1 MAVDDDVGKRQ
12 LDDVRAKLDSL
23 DRQLVEILARR
34 FEVGHEAARLKRSL
48 GISVHDPEREDRV
61 ISQACEW
68 ARSEGLPE
76 ADVAD
81 LFRRLI
87 TISRTAQLTSNQ

>member
-1 MAVDDDVGKRQ
+1 MAVDDEGGNRE
-12 LDDVRAKLDSL
+12 LDDVRARLDSL
-23 DRQLVEILARR
+23 DRQLVHILAQR
-34 FEVGHEAARLKRSL
+34 FEVGHEAAQLKRSL
-48 GISVHDPEREDRV
+48 GIPVHDPEREERV

-76 ADVAD
+76 AEVAD

-87 TISRTAQLTSNQ
+87 AISRTAQLTSNQ

>member
-1 MAVDDDVGKRQ
+1 MRS
-12 LDDVRAKLDSL
+12 KLDAL
-23 DRQLVEILARR
+23 DRQLIDILAQRCA
-34 FEVGHEAARLKRSL
+34 VGHDAAQLKRSL
-48 GISVHDPEREDRV
+48 GIPVHDPEREELV

-76 ADVAD
+76 AEVAD

-87 TISRTAQLTSNQ
+87 AISRTAQLTSNQ